1 MHGPSR
7 PVKIASVSD
16 KGHKS
21 WMLDM
26 YIINR
31 LSIMTIKSETGIQK
45 LVASAIDAKGESRHH
60 TVSVPSGS
68 HDDPCIAPKTTP

>member
-21 WMLDM
+21 GMLDM

-45 LVASAIDAKGESRHH
+45 LVASAIVHPFANSTRHWR
-60 TVSVPSGS
+60 V
-68 HDDPCIAPKTTP
+68 